1 MASIQIEQF
10 PAAQRALRLAIVTET
25 YPPEVNGVAL
35 SLARFVEG
43 LRERNHEIQLIRPR
57 QRSGDEPSPRNG
69 FDEMLTHGVPIP
81 RYPDLKMGLPA
92 KQALIKQWTLKR
104 PDLVHIVTEG
114 PLGWSA
120 LQAALKLKIPVSSDF
135 RTNFHAYSLHYG
147 IGWLKKPIVAYLR
160 KFHNRTQMTMVPT
173 EQLRNELHA
182 SGFRNLKVVARG
194 VDTQLFH
201 PARRSEAL
209 RRSWGVQPETPVLIH
224 VGRLAA
230 EKNLSTLRAAFLS
243 IRQQRPDARLLLVG
257 DGPERKA
264 LHAALPDA
272 IFVGTRRGEDLAT
285 HYASGDIFLFP
296 SITET
301 FGNVTLE
308 AMASGLP
315 IVAYDYAAAAEHLQ
329 HQHSGLLAHY
339 GQSDKFT
346 AFAGTMAAIHQNDP
360 QSFAAMGR
368 HARHKAESLDW
379 RCVVQ
384 QMESLL
390 FTVA

>member
-1 MASIQIEQF
+1 MASILIEQL
-10 PAAQRALRLAIVTET
+10 PATRRSLRLAVVTET
-25 YPPEVNGVAL
+25 YPPEVNGVSL

-57 QRSGDEPSPRNG
+57 QSFGEQAKSTAG
-69 FDEMLTHGVPIP
+69 FDELLTQGVPIP

-120 LQAALKLKIPVSSDF
+120 LQAATKLKIPVSSDF

-173 EQLRNELHA
+173 EQLRAELEA

-209 RRSWGVQPETPVLIH
+209 RREWGVKPETPVAIH

-230 EKNLSTLRAAFLS
+230 EKNLSTLSAAFLA
-243 IRQQRPDARLLLVG
+243 IRHQRPEARLVLVG
-257 DGPERKA
+257 DGPEKKSLRSV
-264 LHAALPDA
+264 LPDA
-272 IFVGTRRGEDLAT
+272 IFVGTRRGEDLAA
-285 HYASGDIFLFP
+285 HYASGDLFLFP

-315 IVAYDYAAAAEHLQ
+315 VVAYDYAAAAEHLR
-329 HQHSGLLAHY
+329 HQKSGLLATYAQADH
-339 GQSDKFT
+339 FT
-346 AFAGTMAAIHQNDP
+346 AFAGTLAATHSKDP
-360 QSFAAMGR
+360 HGFAEMGR
-368 HARHKAESLDW
+368 NARLKAESLDW
-379 RCVVQ
+379 KCVVQ
-384 QMESLL
+384 QMESMLL
-390 FTVA
+390 SVA

>member
-1 MASIQIEQF
+1 MASILIEQL
-10 PAAQRALRLAIVTET
+10 PATRRSLRLAVVTET
-25 YPPEVNGVAL
+25 YPPEINGVAL

-57 QRSGDEPSPRNG
+57 QSFGEQAKSTAG
-69 FDEMLTHGVPIP
+69 FDELLTQGVPIP

-160 KFHNRTQMTMVPT
+160 KFHNRTQLTMVPT
-173 EQLRNELHA
+173 QQLRAELQA
-182 SGFRNLKVVARG
+182 SGFRNLQVVARG

-209 RRSWGVQPETPVLIH
+209 RREWGVKPETPVVIH

-230 EKNLSTLRAAFLS
+230 EKNLGTLSAAFLT
-243 IRQQRPDARLLLVG
+243 IRQQRPDARLVLVG
-257 DGPERKA
+257 DGPEKKS
-264 LHAALPDA
+264 LHSVLPDA
-272 IFVGTRRGEDLAT
+272 IFVGTRRGEDLAA
-285 HYASGDIFLFP
+285 HYASGDLFLFP

-315 IVAYDYAAAAEHLQ
+315 VVAYDYAAAAEHLR
-329 HQHSGLLAHY
+329 HQKSGLLATY
-339 GQSDKFT
+339 DQKDKFT
-346 AFAGTMAAIHQNDP
+346 AFAGALAVTHSNDP
-360 QSFAAMGR
+360 HGFAEMGR
-368 HARHKAESLDW
+368 NARTKAESLDW
-379 RCVVQ
+379 KCVVQ

-390 FTVA
+390 LSVA